1 MHQRKAVSV
10 LPLPVGARMSVD
22 SPPAIAGQPCV
33 CGGVGA
39 SNDAR
44 NHSATAG

>member
-1 MHQRKAVSV
+1 M
-10 LPLPVGARMSVD
+10 
-22 SPPAIAGQPCV
+22 AGQPCV

-44 NHSATAG
+44 NHSATAGWNSVKTSVRRPTDLF